1 MSDPSKDTNKK
12 PTSTRTAESKARGAA
27 EKTAAPAARAG
38 QAAAGKA
45 GDAASAAKAGARR
58 SAEAANGAVQTAA
71 KSVAAGR
78 QAVATTSGQVAAT
91 AKTAWTV
98 VAHRKLVAAGV
109 GAGLTAVTAASYAMG
124 RRAGR
129 HTHGPLTRLTGG
141 RI

>member
-1 MSDPSKDTNKK
+1 MSDPNKDTNKK
-12 PTSTRTAESKARGAA
+12 PTSTRTAAGRASD
-27 EKTAAPAARAG
+27 TATT
-38 QAAAGKA
+38 
-45 GDAASAAKAGARR
+45 AKAGAQR
-58 SAEAANGAVQTAA
+58 SVDAANGAVQTAA

-78 QAVATTSGQVAAT
+78 QAVVTTSEQVAAT

-98 VAHRKLVAAGV
+98 VAQRKLVAAGV
-109 GAGLTAVTAASYAMG
+109 GAGLTAVTAASYAVG